1 YGIIQMVIDGFCF
14 VIYMLPYLI
23 FCPGQTG
30 GTFCLDAKSTQK
42 NQDRKIALT
51 CRGLFAGGHLSL
63 AHRRT
68 CIFCRAIASW
78 IF

>member
-42 NQDRKIALT
+42 NQDRKKSPHLP
-51 CRGLFAGGHLSL
+51 RPFRWGPSWAGTPSHLHFQSGQ
-63 AHRRT
+63 R
-68 CIFCRAIASW
+68 F
-78 IF
+78 F